1 MALTFAYRQAI
12 RNRKRGWR
20 RFEVVFF
27 FALMAM
33 GLVEGCAPLAWSNL
47 GVKMTPYLLVITR
60 VFIQWKQQQ
69 VVTVGSLDDHAVAEF
84 GVGFER
90 TTPSQQRELLD
101 HYRVGTFPLN
111 SYPDEYDAARVREAH
126 LRAYDVLRLLLPA
139 LAVLYW
145 IGWRVLPKGNV
156 HTAWTNGPVVL
167 TWLVLLV
174 LALPQIISMWTEPND
189 PVEPKLAVAAREE
202 A

>member
-47 GVKMTPYLLVITR
+47 GVKMMPYLLVITR

-69 VVTVGSLDDHAVAEF
+69 VVTVGSLDDRAVAEF
-84 GVGFER
+84 GVGFEQ
-90 TTPSQQRELLD
+90 TLPHSRENCW
-101 HYRVGTFPLN
+101 T
-111 SYPDEYDAARVREAH
+111 
-126 LRAYDVLRLLLPA
+126 
-139 LAVLYW
+139 
-145 IGWRVLPKGNV
+145 I
-156 HTAWTNGPVVL
+156 TAWEHFHLTPIQTNMTRRRCARPICAL
-167 TWLVLLV
+167 TTYFVCCCPRLPCCIGLAGEYCRKGTCIQRGLTALLF
-174 LALPQIISMWTEPND
+174 
-189 PVEPKLAVAAREE
+189 
-202 A
+202 